1 MLQVV
6 FYNYV
11 LQEIHSLFI
20 LVSRE
25 KTLCSPIVKC
35 LTRTKLKKPNRL
47 RETCNT
53 NMYLPVLDQPVVLAL
68 IHSVPN
74 NQDSVVKHDWIAG
87 LLVIHPS
94 LVQLERGLTGVNT
107 YRDWTHTGHCF
118 LKGQLV
124 TSRYLDETRAGSP
137 DFRRTKWAGFF
148 LWTVHQAL
156 NRVLIIIIF
165 H

>member
-1 MLQVV
+1 M
-6 FYNYV
+6 
-11 LQEIHSLFI
+11 
-20 LVSRE
+20 
-25 KTLCSPIVKC
+25 
-35 LTRTKLKKPNRL
+35 
-47 RETCNT
+47 
-53 NMYLPVLDQPVVLAL
+53 PVLDQPVVLAL

-94 LVQLERGLTGVNT
+94 LVQLERGLTGVYT
-107 YRDWTHTGHCF
+107 HRDRTHAGHCF

-124 TSRYLDETRAGSP
+124 TSRNLDETSAGSP

-156 NRVLIIIIF
+156 NRVELLFFIYANVWYFNIMAVEYLMFIKKFAWDWKILTTLF
-165 H
+165 

>member
-1 MLQVV
+1 
-6 FYNYV
+6 
-11 LQEIHSLFI
+11 
-20 LVSRE
+20 
-25 KTLCSPIVKC
+25 
-35 LTRTKLKKPNRL
+35 
-47 RETCNT
+47 
-53 NMYLPVLDQPVVLAL
+53 MYLPVLDQPVVLAL

-156 NRVLIIIIF
+156 NRVELLFFINANVWYFNVMAVEYLIFIKNNCIRLKTWTTLSKGF
-165 H
+165 L

>member
-1 MLQVV
+1 M
-6 FYNYV
+6 
-11 LQEIHSLFI
+11 
-20 LVSRE
+20 
-25 KTLCSPIVKC
+25 
-35 LTRTKLKKPNRL
+35 
-47 RETCNT
+47 
-53 NMYLPVLDQPVVLAL
+53 PVLDQPVVLAL

-94 LVQLERGLTGVNT
+94 LVQLERGLTGIYT
-107 YRDWTHTGHCF
+107 HRDRTHTGHCF

-124 TSRYLDETRAGSP
+124 TSSYLDETSAGSP

-156 NRVLIIIIF
+156 NRVELLFFIYANVLIFQYNGCGIF
-165 H
+165 NVHEKICMRLKILTTLF